1 MLDLLL
7 PTVCVACGHGHQ
19 VLCRTCEHAL
29 SCSPDIVPPE
39 GVDQVLAAFAYEG
52 VGAAL
57 VAGLKYH
64 GARPA
69 RLRVASAMAALVEAG
84 EVDLVTWAPT
94 TAAHRRQR
102 GFDPAEVLAR
112 PVARSL
118 RRPAQPSLVRLD
130 GPTQTGRT
138 RAERLGDPPRFAARR
153 RVRGRVLLVDD
164 VVTTGGTMASAAAT
178 LRAAGA
184 ASVVAL
190 AAART
195 P

>member
-1 MLDLLL
+1 VLDLLL
-7 PTVCVACGHGHQ
+7 PTACVACGRGHE
-19 VLCRTCEHAL
+19 VLCRQCERAL
-29 SCSPDIVPPE
+29 APAPPLDPPA
-39 GVDQVLAAFAYEG
+39 GVDRVLAAFAYEG

-57 VAGLKYH
+57 VAGLKYR

-69 RLRVASAMAALVEAG
+69 RLRVAVAMAAIVEA
-84 EVDLVTWAPT
+84 EAIDLVTWAPT
-94 TAAHRRQR
+94 SAAHRRQR

-112 PVARSL
+112 PVARRL
-118 RRPAQPSLVRLD
+118 WRPAKGLLTRLD

-138 RAERLGDPPRFAARR
+138 RAERLGDPPRFATRG
-153 RVRGRVLLVDD
+153 VVGGRVLLVDD
-164 VVTTGGTMASAAAT
+164 VVTTGGTVASAAAT